1 MNYKLMLKKI
11 LIVFAAIAA
20 IAAVIVFFVSQ
31 KNTPVPGKE
40 TQNAPQNAPNQNQVP
55 ETKPEPETSNSQ
67 TPPATD
73 DGKNAIDT
81 FEKCVAAGKK
91 VLGEKPN
98 RRCIVDDKLAYIEI
112 ESCAAPTGESMSFF
126 DAERLFERSQCSR
139 EGSPDKHYCNETT
152 GTWWIDIVAYRKGC
166 SPACVIDVV
175 TKKTEVNWRCTGAI
189 AP

>member
-1 MNYKLMLKKI
+1 MLKKI

-20 IAAVIVFFVSQ
+20 VTAGIIFFVSRSSA
-31 KNTPVPGKE
+31 PAPGNG
-40 TQNAPQNAPNQNQVP
+40 TQNPTQDAPAQNQTP
-55 ETKPEPETSNSQ
+55 ENQ
-67 TPPATD
+67 TPPETGNGEAPTPAG

-98 RRCIVDDKLAYIEI
+98 RRCIVDDKIAYIEI
-112 ESCAAPTGESMSFF
+112 ESCTAPTGESMSFF

-139 EGSPDKHYCNETT
+139 EGSPDKHYCNEGT

-166 SPACVIDVV
+166 SPACVIDVI
-175 TKKTEVNWRCTGAI
+175 TKKAEVNWRCTGATEK
-189 AP
+189 

>member
-1 MNYKLMLKKI
+1 MSKKI

-20 IAAVIVFFVSQ
+20 ITAGIVFFVSR
-31 KNTPVPGKE
+31 NNAPVPGKE
-40 TQNAPQNAPNQNQVP
+40 TQNTFQGDPNQNQAP
-55 ETKPEPETSNSQ
+55 EPEPETSNNQ
-67 TPPATD
+67 APAETD

-98 RRCIVDDKLAYIEI
+98 RRCIVNDDLAYIEI
-112 ESCAAPTGESMSFF
+112 ESCTAPTGESMSIF

-166 SPACVIDVV
+166 SPACVIDVI
-175 TKKTEVNWRCTGAI
+175 TKKTEVNWRCTGVLEK
-189 AP
+189 